1 MRTKRANRI
10 AGMLFALVMVFASVF
25 CNGTVMA
32 STQETGGFQEGTY
45 TGEYEKNVQAMGSN
59 IHYDILL
66 TLAEGSY
73 EYKVDITVS
82 GGMSY
87 TGSENYSGT
96 YTLNGGS
103 LTMAGKLS
111 GGTVGADGKLS
122 ITGVLSSFS
131 GAAEDTVELTLDA
144 AAEKYEDVLASGN
157 YVLTADS
164 YFEGAMMKMPAYIVI
179 DAEKDTFSIHP
190 YNDGTPDLE
199 TDKGSGSIAFD
210 AATGIYTMTY
220 ANGSWAG
227 ATTTFTAAAG
237 SVTFTSPLKY
247 GAAQMNTLD
256 ENGKFVPYT
265 AKLLA
270 DTPAE
275 KYEDV
280 LASGNYVLTADSYFE
295 GAMMKMPAY
304 IVIDAEKD
312 TFSIHPYNDGTPD
325 LETDK
330 GSGSIAFDAA
340 TGIYTMTYA
349 NGSWAGATTT
359 FTAAAG
365 SVTFTSPLKYGA
377 AQMNTLDE
385 NGKFVPY
392 TAKLL
397 ADTPVQPEDN
407 WSEPDVTWSE
417 DGKTCTAVFT
427 NTATGEVKTVTV
439 NAVGKV
445 TKPAGSSNMGV
456 TTYTATIV
464 FNGMEYVYT
473 KDVTDVPVTDSQG
486 ETSTPSGQEEDAAD
500 ASPETGENSTVVL
513 WAVLFTGGAGM
524 LAALYARKKCVE

>member
-270 DTPAE
+270 DTP
-275 KYEDV
+275 
-280 LASGNYVLTADSYFE
+280 
-295 GAMMKMPAY
+295 
-304 IVIDAEKD
+304 
-312 TFSIHPYNDGTPD
+312 
-325 LETDK
+325 
-330 GSGSIAFDAA
+330 
-340 TGIYTMTYA
+340 
-349 NGSWAGATTT
+349 
-359 FTAAAG
+359 
-365 SVTFTSPLKYGA
+365 
-377 AQMNTLDE
+377 
-385 NGKFVPY
+385 
-392 TAKLL
+392 
-397 ADTPVQPEDN
+397 VQPEDN